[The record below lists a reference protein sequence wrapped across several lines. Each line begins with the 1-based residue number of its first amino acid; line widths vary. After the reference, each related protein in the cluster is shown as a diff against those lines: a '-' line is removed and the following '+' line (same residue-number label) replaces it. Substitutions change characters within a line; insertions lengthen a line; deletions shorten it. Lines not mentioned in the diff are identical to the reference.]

1 MLVKTNDRI
10 FFVVMFLKA
19 VKRHSVSKQL
29 PLHLILIIP
38 FVLQIFAIVGLT
50 GYLTISNGYKAVNTV
65 ASELRNEISVR
76 INQQILNYLEKPYI
90 VNQTLASAISEGQIN
105 LTDVQGLEH
114 YFWRL
119 VNQNTVDFLQIA
131 TFEGSSVLIER
142 LEEGFIVART
152 ADKSILPNRKSYRL
166 NNQGQ
171 RAEVLKIQTFDP
183 HTRPW
188 YKAALKAGQP
198 TWSEIFLGSTG
209 SSKATIA
216 LSEPIYSPTGKFLG
230 VQNSNFRVSKI
241 HEFLKSVKVGHTG
254 QTFIID
260 KAGNLIASS
269 VIKQPYKIKDS
280 KLEQIP
286 ANKIENPAIR
296 FTAQA
301 LFKRFGNLSVIKD
314 NQQLDFLLHGK
325 RQFVQVSP
333 IQDGRGIDWL
343 SVVVLPESD
352 FMAQIHANTRTT
364 ILLCLAALAVAIVLG
379 IYTSQWIARPIMFLS
394 RASEAIAR
402 GALSQNVEIPHI
414 RELGVLAR
422 SFNRMAQ
429 QLRESFTTLE
439 QTNHQLEQR
448 IEERTSELKNT
459 LQNLQRAQAQMIA
472 EKMSSLG
479 QLVAGVAH
487 EINNPINFIHGNVYH
502 LSDYTHNLL
511 ELLQLYQ
518 TEFPNPTFAI
528 QNKIDEIDLEFMNED
543 ILKILS
549 SMTVGTEQI
558 REIVK
563 SLRTFSRLDEAEV
576 KQVDIHE
583 GIETT
588 LLILQHRLAAN
599 TKHPE
604 IEVIRDYGNL
614 PLIECYSGQLNQ
626 VFMNILINA
635 IDAIE
640 QLKAQ
645 PTSQE
650 IKHNTSQ
657 ITIRTSAINL
667 DWVEIAIADNGL
679 GMSEDVQ
686 QRIFEPFFTTKP
698 VGKGTGMGLSISYQ
712 IIVDKHNGKLNCLSS
727 LGEGT
732 KFVIQI
738 PVRQEFKLFGHLFVE

>member
-1 MLVKTNDRI
+1 
-10 FFVVMFLKA
+10 MFLKA
-19 VKRHSVSKQL
+19 VKRRSVSKQL
-29 PLHLILIIP
+29 PLNRILIVP
-38 FVLQIFAIVGLT
+38 FVLQIFAVVTLT
-50 GYLTISNGYKAVNTV
+50 GYLTISNGYKAVNAV
-65 ASELRNEISVR
+65 ASELRNEISSR
-76 INQQILNYLEKPYI
+76 INQQILVYLEKPYI
-90 VNQTLASAISEGQIN
+90 INQTLASAISEGHIN
-105 LTDVQGLEH
+105 LTDIPALEH

-119 VNQNTVDFLQIA
+119 VNQHVVDFLQVG
-131 TFEGSSVLIER
+131 TFEGTSVLIEH
-142 LEEGFIVART
+142 LEAGFIVART
-152 ADKSILPNRKSYRL
+152 ADKSILPNRESYRL
-166 NNQGQ
+166 DNQGQ
-171 RAEVLKIQTFDP
+171 RAELLKIQEFDP
-183 HTRPW
+183 RTRPW

-198 TWSEIFLGSTG
+198 TWSEIFLGATK
-209 SSKATIA
+209 SSQASIA
-216 LSEPIYSPTGKFLG
+216 LSEPVYNSTGKLLG
-230 VQNSNFRVSKI
+230 VQSSNFRISKI
-241 HEFLKSVKVGHTG
+241 HEFLKSVKVGRTG

-269 VIKQPYKIKDS
+269 VIKQPYKIINS

-286 ANKIENPAIR
+286 AKKIENVVISL
-296 FTAQA
+296 TAQA
-301 LFKRFGNLSVIKD
+301 LFKHFGNLSVIKH
-314 NQQLDFLLHGK
+314 NQQLDFLLNGQ
-325 RQFVQVSP
+325 RQFVQISP

-343 SVVVLPESD
+343 SVVVVPESD

-379 IYTSQWIARPIMFLS
+379 IYTSQWIARPIMILS
-394 RASEAIAR
+394 QASEAIAG
-402 GALSQNVEIPHI
+402 GALSQKVEIPSI

-422 SFNRMAQ
+422 SFNRMTQ

-439 QTNHQLEQR
+439 QTNYQLEQR
-448 IEERTSELKNT
+448 VEERTSELKNT
-459 LQNLQRAQAQMIA
+459 LQNLQRAQGQMIA

-487 EINNPINFIHGNVYH
+487 EINNPINFIHGNINH

-511 ELLQLYQ
+511 ELIQLYQ
-518 TEFPNPTFAI
+518 TEFPHSTSTI
-528 QNKIDEIDLEFMNED
+528 QDKINDIDLEFINED
-543 ILKILS
+543 IFKILS
-549 SMTVGTEQI
+549 SMTVGTERI

-599 TKHPE
+599 AKHPE
-604 IEVIRDYGNL
+604 IEVIRNYGKL
-614 PLIECYSGQLNQ
+614 PLVECYSGQLNQ

-640 QLKAQ
+640 QVKAQ
-645 PTSQE
+645 RSFEQIYQHP
-650 IKHNTSQ
+650 SQ
-657 ITIRTSAINL
+657 ITICTSAINL

-679 GMSEDVQ
+679 GMSADIQ

-712 IIVDKHNGKLNCLSS
+712 IIIDKHHGKLNCFSNV
-727 LGEGT
+727 GEGT

-738 PVRQEFKLFGHLFVE
+738 PVRQERYSNSI